1 MHFHIRE
8 FEVLY
13 QLHKRQSKVPT
24 HPIRP
29 IQDTDECYTVVNR
42 HCRQRNCL
50 EYILGI
56 EVEFHL
62 LHHSAHCPLYWRLLL
77 TRICLW
83 YLVISGTSW
92 LHQGSHGASGL

>member
-13 QLHKRQSKVPT
+13 QLHKRQSKVPI

-42 HCRQRNCL
+42 HYRQRNCL

-62 LHHSAHCPLYWRLLL
+62 LHHSAHYSLPIHPIRPKLQRW
-77 TRICLW
+77 W
-83 YLVISGTSW
+83 W
-92 LHQGSHGASGL
+92 